1 MTRSRLRRILVLLAP
16 VAAVVV
22 LLVVIHGAGIP
33 LTVPGV
39 IVVVLLL
46 VVGRL
51 VFALTRKRRVG
62 RR

>member
-51 VFALTRKRRVG
+51 VFAVTGKRRAG

>member
-39 IVVVLLL
+39 IVVVVLL

-51 VFALTRKRRVG
+51 VFAVTRKRRAG